1 MFHRLNFRNRVSNQ
15 AFIKNDIVSNVSYPI
30 SHHISAYHMNL
41 LSPPAH
47 QHYTRS
53 SWQIE
58 FVQAKSENK
67 ITRKKRDSSLLGR
80 YGSSSFIYWKF
91 INKCGIRWCQ
101 TAKRGEMIVY
111 QMNYKCNSNSVI
123 VDDSETKSPFL
134 DAGWLTWVGKMVEL
148 YSKVYSIV
156 YSVVYSLNHSGESYK
171 KSLVDSNDYFDK
183 LLIIWSLCKSGINNW
198 AI

>member
-1 MFHRLNFRNRVSNQ
+1 
-15 AFIKNDIVSNVSYPI
+15 
-30 SHHISAYHMNL
+30 
-41 LSPPAH
+41 
-47 QHYTRS
+47 
-53 SWQIE
+53 
-58 FVQAKSENK
+58 
-67 ITRKKRDSSLLGR
+67 
-80 YGSSSFIYWKF
+80 
-91 INKCGIRWCQ
+91 
-101 TAKRGEMIVY
+101 MIVY

-156 YSVVYSLNHSGESYK
+156 CSVVYSLNHSGESYK